1 MFSALFAP
9 GCVVAECMRSPHYP
23 SLLNCAHAADGI
35 MRPILYL
42 WIFPLL
48 ICLGI
53 YDCEHISTHPQISC
67 DPYLSVIGQLQHWRS
82 LIGQTSCDP
91 LSGDC
96 CFSLLHLAP
105 GVQITAKNIQINTI
119 FDSWCAKWKL
129 FLISLYFV
137 LDWNRFYVSCH
148 DRSPGI
154 LIGGM
159 NDECFF
165 WLVKWLH
172 SDFGCRAGRGGG
184 SR

>member
-1 MFSALFAP
+1 MPSWTDTSKTLRQYNPMPHSVSQRLWTDNVHCTVCP
-9 GCVVAECMRSPHYP
+9 GLCCLRVYVVSPL
-23 SLLNCAHAADGI
+23 SLTAQTNCAQAADGI

-67 DPYLSVIGQLQHWRS
+67 DPYLSVIGQLQYWRS

-129 FLISLYFV
+129 FLISL
-137 LDWNRFYVSCH
+137 L
-148 DRSPGI
+148 
-154 LIGGM
+154 
-159 NDECFF
+159 CFG
-165 WLVKWLH
+165 LE
-172 SDFGCRAGRGGG
+172 
-184 SR
+184 